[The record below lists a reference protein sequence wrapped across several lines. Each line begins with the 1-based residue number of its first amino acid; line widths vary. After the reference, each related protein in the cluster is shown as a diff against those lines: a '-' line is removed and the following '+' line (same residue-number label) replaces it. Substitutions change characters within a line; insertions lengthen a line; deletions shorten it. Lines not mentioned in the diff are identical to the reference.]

1 MDLKKLLELELK
13 LKMEL
18 YKFHIYNYD
27 NYPNFKE
34 FIKNLMES
42 YNNTIIVKIGLLND
56 NKSTYLFDRIINK
69 YGGNFLVCDNCPN
82 RINGIRTIISEKSQ
96 IIIED
101 PIIFSINLKESLINY
116 PNIKL
121 NIFLDLYDLNITSIE
136 NANIYLNIYYML
148 KGFLNQGSQLLI
160 NNPKN
165 TDFINI
171 MEKEII
177 NYKKKD
183 IQDSQILYTF

>member
-1 MDLKKLLELELK
+1 
-13 LKMEL
+13 MEL

-34 FIKNLMES
+34 FIKNLMEN
-42 YNNTIIVKIGLLND
+42 YNNSIIVKIGLLND
-56 NKSTYLFDRIINK
+56 NKSSYLFDRIIKK
-69 YGGNFLVCDNCPN
+69 YGGNFLVCDNCPH
-82 RINGIRTIISEKSQ
+82 RINAIKTIISEKSQ
-96 IIIED
+96 IITED

-136 NANIYLNIYYML
+136 NANNYLNIYYML
-148 KGFLNQGSQLLI
+148 KGFLNEGSQLLI

-171 MEKEII
+171 IEKEII
-177 NYKKKD
+177 NYKRKD